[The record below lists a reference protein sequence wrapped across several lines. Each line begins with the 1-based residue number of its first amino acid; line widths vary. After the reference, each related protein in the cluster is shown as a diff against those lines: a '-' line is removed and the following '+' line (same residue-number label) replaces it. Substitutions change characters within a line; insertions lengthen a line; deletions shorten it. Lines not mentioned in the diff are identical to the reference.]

1 LKRRA
6 RFVDFIFIMN
16 KFYVLLF
23 TLLCLLV
30 TACSSTPLLTNMAV
44 TPETISP
51 RPGEKNRATL
61 ITYALARP
69 ANVSVYLQD
78 ANGKYVLREN
88 QPRAAGDF
96 QILFGGSVNN
106 RTLNDGAYQVVV
118 TAQDA
123 NGMHEEKTAALNI
136 INADTSLP
144 ELQNFT
150 VFPQAFTPNQDGLD
164 DRVII
169 RYYLTKPARVTVY
182 LTDGKQKFPIDE
194 KKETTLLTEDKL
206 SEIGPHEYDYDAGID
221 RGAPPPPDGQYTVVA
236 EAVDANGNLVRAE
249 APLVI
254 QDGGTPRA
262 AIIGSAGD
270 FNPRVVPLGDT
281 LFFTVTVKNV
291 GTVPIRTKGPEPGFV
306 YNTSQNFSTIEQYE
320 EPGIWRLGVDSEG
333 NSIGRQ
339 YPYRWQLGMDNE
351 LTRVEREGKTI
362 YYLMPGQVA
371 TISGGIK
378 ITDKPPKVDP
388 AYWFGLVQEQ
398 VRIVED
404 HVEPTRITVDF

>member
-1 LKRRA
+1 
-6 RFVDFIFIMN
+6 MN
-16 KFYVLLF
+16 KFYVFLFGALLA
-23 TLLCLLV
+23 LV
-30 TACSSTPLLTNMAV
+30 VACGNSTLLTNV
-44 TPETISP
+44 NLEPSLISP
-51 RPGEKNRATL
+51 RPGAPNRATL
-61 ITYALARP
+61 ITYSLARA

-78 ANGKYVLREN
+78 ARGKYVLREN
-88 QPRAAGDF
+88 QPRAPGDF
-96 QILFGGSVNN
+96 EILFGGSVDN
-106 RTLNDGAYQVVV
+106 RTLNDGTYQIVV

-123 NGMHEEKTAALNI
+123 NGVRDEKTAALTI
-136 INADTSLP
+136 VNADTTLP
-144 ELQNFT
+144 ELQAFT
-150 VFPQAFTPNQDGLD
+150 VFPQEFTPNQDGLD

-182 LTDGKQKFPIDE
+182 LTDGKTKFPIDE
-194 KKETTLLTEDKL
+194 KKETTLLTQDKL

-221 RGAPPPPDGQYTVVA
+221 RGAPPPPDGNYTIVA
-236 EAVDANGNLVRAE
+236 EAVDANGNRVTE
-249 APLVI
+249 QAPLTI
-254 QDGGTPRA
+254 KAGGTPRA

-281 LFFTVTVKNV
+281 LYFTVTVKNV
-291 GTVPIRTKGPEPGFV
+291 GAAPIRTKGPEPGFV

-339 YPYRWQLGMDNE
+339 YPYRWQLGMNDE
-351 LTRVEREGKTI
+351 LTKVERDGETI
-362 YYLMPGQVA
+362 YYLMPGQVV

>member
-1 LKRRA
+1 
-6 RFVDFIFIMN
+6 MN